1 MYVTGDRYMV
11 KKGQIYGQKG
21 TDLWFLAFL
30 SGDKFMVKEGQIYGQ
45 KGTDLVWITFLYTGC
60 G

>member
-1 MYVTGDRYMV
+1 MV
-11 KKGQIYGQKG
+11 KG

-45 KGTDLVWITFLYTGC
+45 KGTDLVWITFYTQVVDNF
-60 G
+60 